1 MTVGGT
7 PRRVTSINL
16 RGRSLSG
23 ELSGLLGNLSGLTE
37 LWLNDNS
44 LTGRIPSRIEQ
55 LTNLTHV
62 YLAGNSLSG
71 CTPLYLRTVANN
83 DVAALGLTDCP
94 PPTDISYGEHTL
106 EQGTYKFLL
115 DEYGSP
121 VVFDV
126 PAGVSLEIVGIV
138 LTDASG
144 GDPFIGLILRDP
156 TSRSWICVEL
166 EQSEECGRKIVRT
179 SESAGARSIT
189 STATANVGSLF
200 DRISESLWMDDG
212 P

>member
-1 MTVGGT
+1 M
-7 PRRVTSINL
+7 
-16 RGRSLSG
+16 
-23 ELSGLLGNLSGLTE
+23 
-37 LWLNDNS
+37 
-44 LTGRIPSRIEQ
+44 
-55 LTNLTHV
+55 
-62 YLAGNSLSG
+62 
-71 CTPLYLRTVANN
+71 
-83 DVAALGLTDCP
+83 
-94 PPTDISYGEHTL
+94 
-106 EQGTYKFLL
+106 
-115 DEYGSP
+115 
-121 VVFDV
+121 FDV

-200 DRISESLWMDDG
+200 DRISESLWMDDA